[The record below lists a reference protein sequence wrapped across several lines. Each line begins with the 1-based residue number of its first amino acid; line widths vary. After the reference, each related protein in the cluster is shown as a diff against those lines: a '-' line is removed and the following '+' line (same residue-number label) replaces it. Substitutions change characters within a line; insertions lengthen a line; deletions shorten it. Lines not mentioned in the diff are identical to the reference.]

1 MNTLGTV
8 LVALVIA
15 IGLVGIVVPVL
26 PGGLLVFL
34 AIAVWAVVVHTA
46 TSWVV
51 LGVAAALFVAGE
63 VIKYVWPVRRMRQA
77 DVATRSLIIG
87 GILGVIG
94 FFVIPVLGLAIA
106 SLQAAAALGPFAVVT
121 GGAAWGPML
130 QRFARMHALDAQLR
144 GIHTVELTGAQ
155 IAQEAEQLAALC
167 AYVVGDH
174 LRAGAGVDSSVSCVD
189 PNQTFPAPQHRHPSM
204 RTGSGMSG
212 LRPSTGAPSMSRTAA
227 PRGSPPLRRMERP
240 NRT

>member
-51 LGVAAALFVAGE
+51 LGIATALYVAGE

-94 FFVIPVLGLAIA
+94 FFVIPVLGLAIGFVLGVYL
-106 SLQAAAALGPFAVVT
+106 SEYSALRDPNR
-121 GGAAWGPML
+121 AWTSTK
-130 QRFARMHALDAQLR
+130 HAMKGVALAM
-144 GIHTVELTGAQ
+144 GVELT
-155 IAQEAEQLAALC
+155 AALL
-167 AYVVGDH
+167 ATVAWVVGVF
-174 LRAGAGVDSSVSCVD
+174 A
-189 PNQTFPAPQHRHPSM
+189 
-204 RTGSGMSG
+204 
-212 LRPSTGAPSMSRTAA
+212 
-227 PRGSPPLRRMERP
+227 
-240 NRT
+240 